1 MMFQGKSFY
10 IVLCALSGRREG
22 ETEIDKS
29 HLLGNGPYLPTV
41 PRAATFS
48 AGSFLPSLKAG
59 EGAGRGGVDR
69 QILQPVSGG
78 WRARCLGATSG
89 SGEAWVL

>member
-1 MMFQGKSFY
+1 MMFQASFY
-10 IVLCALSGRREG
+10 IVFCALSGRREG

-41 PRAATFS
+41 PRADTFS
-48 AGSFLPSLKAG
+48 GSFLPSLKAG

-69 QILQPVSGG
+69 QPLQPVSGG

-89 SGEAWVL
+89 SGEAGVL